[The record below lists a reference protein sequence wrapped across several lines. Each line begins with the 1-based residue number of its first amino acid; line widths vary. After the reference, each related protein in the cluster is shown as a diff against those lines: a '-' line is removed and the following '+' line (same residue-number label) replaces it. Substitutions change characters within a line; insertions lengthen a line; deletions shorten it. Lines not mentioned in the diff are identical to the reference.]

1 MAEVD
6 TVNNN
11 SLPAVDELIK
21 TKAKK
26 PGSINYPMDKLN
38 RKLWEN
44 LEETNINFLV
54 GRIKNQNIS
63 VIVTVNF
70 DNLEGIS
77 ISKTLTMFDK
87 RVYIAVAALFNAGN
101 EIITLTQIHYTMGN
115 KNKPAKYQI
124 EKINEAVTKMMMAVI
139 YVDNSQEIDNK
150 YKYKRFSYTGS
161 LLPSEKVSAIV
172 NGQLTDAAIH
182 IFREPPLMTFARERR
197 QLTTFDAKLLQSTL
211 SKTEANLAIEDYL
224 LERISSTKAA
234 AEACKGK
241 RARFVINEILLDTLY
256 KETGIQNRFQ
266 KARAIDKIKSYF
278 SYYVQCGF
286 ITMYEMKPDRLI
298 FHF

>member
-1 MAEVD
+1 MAEVE
-6 TVNNN
+6 TGN
-11 SLPAVDELIK
+11 SNSPPAAVHELIK

-26 PGSINYPMDKLN
+26 ARSINYPMDKVN

-44 LEETNINFLV
+44 LEEINVNFLV
-54 GRIKNQNIS
+54 GRNKKQDIS
-63 VIVTVNF
+63 IIVTVNF
-70 DNLEGIS
+70 DKLEGIS

-101 EIITLTQIHYTMGN
+101 ETITLTQIHYTMGN
-115 KNKPAKYQI
+115 TNKPAKYQI
-124 EKINEAVTKMMMAVI
+124 ERINEAVTKMMMAVI
-139 YVDNSQEIDNK
+139 YVDNSQEIESK

-161 LLPSEKVSAIV
+161 LLPSEKISAIV

-197 QLTTFDAKLLQSTL
+197 QLTTFEAKLLQSTL

-234 AEACKGK
+234 AEAGREK
-241 RARFVINEILLDTLY
+241 RTVINEILLDTLY
-256 KETGIQNRFQ
+256 KETGIINRIQ
-266 KARAIDKIKSYF
+266 RARAIEKIKAYF
-278 SYYVQCGF
+278 NYYVECGF
-286 ITMYEMKPDRLI
+286 ITIYKMKPDRII
-298 FHF
+298 FNF